1 MAFNNEFRVKVV
13 TDVLAG
19 KEVPDVAKE
28 YGVSD
33 QSVRN
38 WLADPQVLAI
48 AISGG
53 SNEVF
58 QVERPSS
65 LGELTDKHA
74 LALYLLSKCTD
85 LDVSGEILCVCEAA
99 GADMLEVLAY
109 GEKLD
114 RRSKLIE
121 AAVKES
127 SKYIDKLQ
135 NDVTK
140 LNQRLVDQKDSFE
153 QVIQAMK
160 TLQDDSQK

>member
-1 MAFNNEFRVKVV
+1 MAFTNEFRVKVV

-53 SNEVF
+53 SDEVL

-99 GADMLEVLAY
+99 GADMLDALAY

-114 RRSKLIE
+114 KRRKLIE

-160 TLQDDSQK
+160 TLQADGQK

>member
-1 MAFNNEFRVKVV
+1 MAFTNEFRVKVV

-48 AISGG
+48 AMSGG
-53 SNEVF
+53 SDEVL

-65 LGELTDKHA
+65 LGEFADEHA

-85 LDVSGEILCVCEAA
+85 LDVSDEILCVCEAA
-99 GADMLEVLAY
+99 GADMLDALAY

-114 RRSKLIE
+114 KRRKLIE

-160 TLQDDSQK
+160 TLQADNQK

>member
-19 KEVPDVAKE
+19 KEVSDVAKE

-53 SNEVF
+53 SDEVL

-121 AAVKES
+121 SAVKES

-160 TLQDDSQK
+160 TLQADNQK

>member
-1 MAFNNEFRVKVV
+1 MAFDNEFRVKVV

-19 KEVPDVAKE
+19 KEVSDVAKE

-53 SNEVF
+53 SDEVL

-121 AAVKES
+121 SAVKES

-160 TLQDDSQK
+160 TLQADNQK

>member
-1 MAFNNEFRVKVV
+1 MAFTNEFRVKVV

-53 SNEVF
+53 SDEVL

-74 LALYLLSKCTD
+74 LALYLLSKCTG

-99 GADMLEVLAY
+99 GADMLDALAY

-114 RRSKLIE
+114 KRRKLIDS
-121 AAVKES
+121 AVKES

-135 NDVTK
+135 NDITK
-140 LNQRLVDQKDSFE
+140 LEQRLVDQKNS
-153 QVIQAMK
+153 I
-160 TLQDDSQK
+160 